1 MISGVCSAL
10 EVLGDETGS
19 RRGEKRRNLL
29 LL

>member
-19 RRGEKRRNLL
+19 SRGEEKNLL